1 MGKTSARWWV
11 VLGLLLLSGCAH
23 RAPARVDN
31 SDQPYRIGR
40 EDILD
45 VAVWRDADLSRTLP
59 VRPDGFIS
67 LPMVGEVK
75 AEGRTP
81 EELAAEVREALK
93 PYVQDPRVTVIVREV
108 NSSRVFIT
116 GEVTHPGA
124 YPLRGRVSILQ
135 AIALAGGFTDFA
147 DRDAIVVLRRSGA
160 KKAATAENSG
170 TGGSGHTEAAT
181 QGDYISVSYRD
192 LVEEPQKYEPLILR
206 PGDTIIVP

>member
-23 RAPARVDN
+23 RATARVDN

-40 EDILD
+40 EDVLD

-81 EELAAEVREALK
+81 NELAEEIREALK
-93 PYVQDPRVTVIVREV
+93 PYVQEPRVTVIVREV

-160 KKAATAENSG
+160 KSANKAGTAEGSG
-170 TGGSGHTEAAT
+170 TGGSGTTE
-181 QGDYISVSYRD
+181 GDYISVSYSE
-192 LVEEPQKYEPLILR
+192 LVDHPEKYEPLILR